1 MKEKERILNKI
12 ESDTTRPVL
21 FSESLGGS
29 ESQLR
34 LLFKYVP
41 DECFKNI
48 NLILNN
54 TDEIVISYNN
64 PNSHICS
71 VIPFMDHSDGFQVRI
86 LFMRHGGQI
95 GEKILVKFLDKDL
108 KPKGICEYDLPL
120 NGYFF
125 LSPTDNSKYVS
136 TDNLILI
143 LQGNC
148 LSGIEKILC
157 APIYIILANFSVFI
171 TVSF

>member
-1 MKEKERILNKI
+1 MWP
-12 ESDTTRPVL
+12 TRDGEVGISN
-21 FSESLGGS
+21 FH
-29 ESQLR
+29 
-34 LLFKYVP
+34 K
-41 DECFKNI
+41 D
-48 NLILNN
+48 LNN

-125 LSPTDNSKYVS
+125 LSPTDNSKYVATS
-136 TDNLILI
+136 LIDAAGKYVI
-143 LQGNC
+143 FNC
-148 LSGIEKILC
+148 ES
-157 APIYIILANFSVFI
+157 PICSSFWTSAMFSAWAMTII
-171 TVSF
+171 